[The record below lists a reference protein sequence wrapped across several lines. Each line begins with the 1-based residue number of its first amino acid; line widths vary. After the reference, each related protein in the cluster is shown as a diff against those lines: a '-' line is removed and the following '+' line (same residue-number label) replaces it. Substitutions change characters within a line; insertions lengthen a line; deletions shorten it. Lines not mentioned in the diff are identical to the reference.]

1 MKTIVL
7 TGVSCL
13 LLAGVYGVMIKKS
26 EVSKILSF
34 NQANVA
40 ASLLDG
46 NNQDKTTQGLT
57 TDTTRQGSVSNTLN
71 DSHWIDDDAAFQKAA
86 QDDLLSESEKPETAA
101 PQPKANPSTTIKKS
115 KPEPGNQAPVTE
127 PRPEIRQLILEL
139 DIDTTAPG
147 KKVPVEV
154 V

>member
-1 MKTIVL
+1 MKTIIL

-13 LLAGVYGVMIKKS
+13 LLAGVYGVMNKKS

-34 NQANVA
+34 TQANAA

-46 NNQDKTTQGLT
+46 KDLDKTSQGLT
-57 TDTTRQGSVSNTLN
+57 TDSTQQGSVSRTLN

-86 QDDLLSESEKPETAA
+86 QSDLLTESDTPETTV
-101 PQPKANPSTTIKKS
+101 PQPKAKASETIKKS
-115 KPEPGNQAPVTE
+115 KPEPGNEQPVTE
-127 PRPEIRQLILEL
+127 PRPEIKQLILEL
-139 DIDTTAPG
+139 DIDTTAPK

>member
-13 LLAGVYGVMIKKS
+13 LLAGVYGFMNKKS

-34 NQANVA
+34 TQANIA
-40 ASLLDG
+40 ASPLDG
-46 NNQDKTTQGLT
+46 ENLEKTSGLATDSTQAKAST
-57 TDTTRQGSVSNTLN
+57 SNTLN

-86 QDDLLSESEKPETAA
+86 QGDLITESETPETTT
-101 PQPKANPSTTIKKS
+101 PQPKASETIKQTSPKQGAE
-115 KPEPGNQAPVTE
+115 EPVAE
-127 PRPEIRQLILEL
+127 PQPEIKQLILEL
-139 DIDTTAPG
+139 DIDTTAPR

>member
-13 LLAGVYGVMIKKS
+13 LLAGVYGVMNKKS

-34 NQANVA
+34 TQTNVT
-40 ASLLDG
+40 ASQPDG
-46 NNQDKTTQGLT
+46 EGQEKAQPKAST
-57 TDTTRQGSVSNTLN
+57 SNTLN
-71 DSHWIDDDAAFQKAA
+71 DSHWLDDDDAAFQKAV
-86 QDDLLSESEKPETAA
+86 QGDLITESETPATTT
-101 PQPKANPSTTIKKS
+101 PQPKASETIKQTAPKQGT
-115 KPEPGNQAPVTE
+115 EEPVTE
-127 PRPEIRQLILEL
+127 PRPEIKQLILEL
-139 DIDTTAPG
+139 DIDTTAPK

>member
-13 LLAGVYGVMIKKS
+13 LLAGVYGVMNKKS
-26 EVSKILSF
+26 EVSNILSF
-34 NQANVA
+34 AQANAA

-46 NNQDKTTQGLT
+46 KDLDKTTQRLT
-57 TDTTRQGSVSNTLN
+57 TDSTQQGSSSNTLN

-86 QDDLLSESEKPETAA
+86 QSDLLTESEAPETVA
-101 PQPKANPSTTIKKS
+101 PQPSASETIKHT
-115 KPEPGNQAPVTE
+115 KPESRKEEPVTE
-127 PRPEIRQLILEL
+127 PKPEIKQLILQL
-139 DIDTTAPG
+139 DIDTTAP
-147 KKVPVEV
+147 KRKVPVEV